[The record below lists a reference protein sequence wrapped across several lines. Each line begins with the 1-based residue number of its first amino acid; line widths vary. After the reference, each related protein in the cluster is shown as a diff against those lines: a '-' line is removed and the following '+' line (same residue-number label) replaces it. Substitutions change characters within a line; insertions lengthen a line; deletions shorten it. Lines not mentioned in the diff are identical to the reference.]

1 MEKILIV
8 DDEQE
13 IAELLEEVLEQLGY
27 KTAMAF
33 SKAQASEVLR
43 EFEPRIVL
51 LDIRLPDGD
60 GISFLKEIKASQ
72 PAVEVIMITGLADR
86 DIAIEALREG
96 AADYI
101 CKPIDLD
108 YLANSLL
115 ATIRTLQHSR
125 NLRGNAYSQHFL

>member
-86 DIAIEALREG
+86 DIAIEALHEG

-115 ATIRTLQHSR
+115 ANIVTRYNTDAPVL
-125 NLRGNAYSQHFL
+125 

>member
-1 MEKILIV
+1 
-8 DDEQE
+8 
-13 IAELLEEVLEQLGY
+13 
-27 KTAMAF
+27 MAF

-115 ATIRTLQHSR
+115 ANIVTRYNTDTPAL
-125 NLRGNAYSQHFL
+125 

>member
-13 IAELLEEVLEQLGY
+13 VAELLEELLTQLGY
-27 KTAMAF
+27 ETTKAYTKT
-33 SKAQASEVLR
+33 QAAALLK
-43 EFEPRIVL
+43 EFNPGIVL

-60 GISFLKEIKASQ
+60 GIDFLKEIKASQ
-72 PAVEVIMITGLADR
+72 AETEVIMITGLADR
-86 DIAIEALREG
+86 EIAMEALRQG

-108 YLANSLL
+108 YLANSVL
-115 ATIRTLQHSR
+115 AKVVTR
-125 NLRGNAYSQHFL
+125 YSGDA

>member
-8 DDEQE
+8 DDEKE

-43 EFEPRIVL
+43 EFAPRIVL

-60 GISFLKEIKASQ
+60 GISFLKEIKANQ

-115 ATIRTLQHSR
+115 ANIVTRYNTDASAL
-125 NLRGNAYSQHFL
+125 

>member
-115 ATIRTLQHSR
+115 ANIVTRYNTDTPVL
-125 NLRGNAYSQHFL
+125 

>member
-115 ATIRTLQHSR
+115 ANIVTRYNTDAPVL
-125 NLRGNAYSQHFL
+125 

>member
-115 ATIRTLQHSR
+115 ANIVTRYNTDAPAL
-125 NLRGNAYSQHFL
+125 

>member
-27 KTAMAF
+27 KTAKAF
-33 SKAQASEVLR
+33 SKSQATEVLR

-60 GISFLKEIKASQ
+60 GISFLKEIKAGQ

-115 ATIRTLQHSR
+115 ANIVTRYNTDAPAL
-125 NLRGNAYSQHFL
+125 

>member
-13 IAELLEEVLEQLGY
+13 VAELLDELLTQLGY
-27 KTAMAF
+27 ETA
-33 SKAQASEVLR
+33 KAYTKNQAATTLK
-43 EFEPRIVL
+43 EFKPGIVL

-60 GISFLKEIKASQ
+60 GIEFLKEIKATQ
-72 PAVEVIMITGLADR
+72 PQTEVIMITGLADR
-86 DIAIEALREG
+86 EIAMEALREG

-108 YLANSLL
+108 YLANSVL
-115 ATIRTLQHSR
+115 AKVVMRFD
-125 NLRGNAYSQHFL
+125 GEA

>member
-115 ATIRTLQHSR
+115 ANIVTRYNTDTPAL
-125 NLRGNAYSQHFL
+125 

>member
-13 IAELLEEVLEQLGY
+13 VAELLEELLSQFGY
-27 KTAMAF
+27 KTTKAF
-33 SKAQASEVLR
+33 TKAQASEKLK
-43 EFEPRIVL
+43 EFAPGIVL

-72 PAVEVIMITGLADR
+72 PSTEVIMITGLADR
-86 DIAIEALREG
+86 EIAMEALREG

-108 YLANSLL
+108 YLANSVL
-115 ATIRTLQHSR
+115 AKVVTRFDADAKIS
-125 NLRGNAYSQHFL
+125 

>member
-13 IAELLEEVLEQLGY
+13 VAELLEEFLSQLGY
-27 KTAMAF
+27 DTDKAF
-33 SKAQASEVLR
+33 SKTQAEIELKKYQ
-43 EFEPRIVL
+43 PGIVL

-72 PAVEVIMITGLADR
+72 PEMEVIMITGLADR
-86 DIAIEALREG
+86 EIAMEALREG
-96 AADYI
+96 AADFI

-108 YLANSLL
+108 YLANSVL
-115 ATIRTLQHSR
+115 AKVVTGFNREE
-125 NLRGNAYSQHFL
+125 

>member
-60 GISFLKEIKASQ
+60 GISFLKEIKANH

-115 ATIRTLQHSR
+115 ANIVTRYNTDTPAL
-125 NLRGNAYSQHFL
+125 

>member
-108 YLANSLL
+108 YLAIRPLFLYYYSLL
-115 ATIRTLQHSR
+115 ANIVTRYNTDTPAL
-125 NLRGNAYSQHFL
+125 

>member
-13 IAELLEEVLEQLGY
+13 VAELLEELLTQFGY
-27 KTAMAF
+27 ATAMAF
-33 SKAQASEVLR
+33 TKAEAVDRLKDFS
-43 EFEPRIVL
+43 PGIVL

-60 GISFLKEIKASQ
+60 GISILKEIKATY
-72 PAVEVIMITGLADR
+72 PAIEVIMITGLADR
-86 DIAIEALREG
+86 DIALQALKEG

-108 YLANSLL
+108 YLANSVL
-115 ATIRTLQHSR
+115 AKVVTRFDMDAPVS
-125 NLRGNAYSQHFL
+125 

>member
-72 PAVEVIMITGLADR
+72 PAVEVIMIAGLADR

-115 ATIRTLQHSR
+115 ANIVTRYNTDAPAL
-125 NLRGNAYSQHFL
+125 

>member
-13 IAELLEEVLEQLGY
+13 VAELLEEFLTQLGY
-27 KTAMAF
+27 ETDKAF
-33 SKAQASEVLR
+33 SKTQAETELKKYQ
-43 EFEPRIVL
+43 PGIVL

-72 PAVEVIMITGLADR
+72 PEMEVIMITGLADR
-86 DIAIEALREG
+86 EIAMEALREG
-96 AADYI
+96 AADFI

-108 YLANSLL
+108 YLANSVL
-115 ATIRTLQHSR
+115 AKVVTGFNRDE
-125 NLRGNAYSQHFL
+125 

>member
-8 DDEQE
+8 DDEKE

-115 ATIRTLQHSR
+115 ANIVTRYNTDAPAL
-125 NLRGNAYSQHFL
+125 

>member
-8 DDEQE
+8 DDEKE

-60 GISFLKEIKASQ
+60 GISFLKEIKANH

-115 ATIRTLQHSR
+115 ANIVTRYNTDASAL
-125 NLRGNAYSQHFL
+125 

>member
-43 EFEPRIVL
+43 EFAPRIVL

-60 GISFLKEIKASQ
+60 GISFLKEIKANQ

-115 ATIRTLQHSR
+115 ANIVTRYNTDTPAL
-125 NLRGNAYSQHFL
+125 

>member
-115 ATIRTLQHSR
+115 ANIVTRYNTDASAL
-125 NLRGNAYSQHFL
+125 

>member
-13 IAELLEEVLEQLGY
+13 VAELLEEFLTQLGY
-27 KTAMAF
+27 ETDKAF
-33 SKAQASEVLR
+33 SKTQAETELKKYQ
-43 EFEPRIVL
+43 PGIVL

-72 PAVEVIMITGLADR
+72 PEMEVIMITGLADR
-86 DIAIEALREG
+86 EIAMEALREG
-96 AADYI
+96 AADFI

-108 YLANSLL
+108 YLANSVL
-115 ATIRTLQHSR
+115 AKVVTGFNRDV
-125 NLRGNAYSQHFL
+125 

>member
-27 KTAMAF
+27 KTAKAF
-33 SKAQASEVLR
+33 SKSQATEVLR

-115 ATIRTLQHSR
+115 ANIVTRYNTDAPAL
-125 NLRGNAYSQHFL
+125 

>member
-60 GISFLKEIKASQ
+60 GISFLKEIKANQ

-115 ATIRTLQHSR
+115 ANIVTRYNTDASAL
-125 NLRGNAYSQHFL
+125 

>member
-13 IAELLEEVLEQLGY
+13 VAELLDELLTQLGY
-27 KTAMAF
+27 ETATAYT
-33 SKAQASEVLR
+33 KNQAATTLK
-43 EFEPRIVL
+43 EFKPGIVL

-60 GISFLKEIKASQ
+60 GIEFLKEIKATQ
-72 PAVEVIMITGLADR
+72 PQTEVIMITGLADR
-86 DIAIEALREG
+86 EIAMEALREG

-108 YLANSLL
+108 YLANSVL
-115 ATIRTLQHSR
+115 AKVVMRFD
-125 NLRGNAYSQHFL
+125 GEA

>member
-8 DDEQE
+8 DDEKE

-115 ATIRTLQHSR
+115 ANIVTRYNTDTPAL
-125 NLRGNAYSQHFL
+125 

>member
-13 IAELLEEVLEQLGY
+13 VAELLEELLTQLGY
-27 KTAMAF
+27 QTA
-33 SKAQASEVLR
+33 KAYTKSQAAVTLD
-43 EFEPRIVL
+43 EFGPGIVL

-60 GISFLKEIKASQ
+60 GIEFLKEIKANQ
-72 PAVEVIMITGLADR
+72 PNIEVIMITGLADR
-86 DIAIEALREG
+86 DIAMEALRQG

-108 YLANSLL
+108 YLANSVL
-115 ATIRTLQHSR
+115 AKVVTR
-125 NLRGNAYSQHFL
+125 YSAGS

>member
-13 IAELLEEVLEQLGY
+13 VAELLDELLTQLGY
-27 KTAMAF
+27 ETTKAYTKT
-33 SKAQASEVLR
+33 QAAALLK
-43 EFEPRIVL
+43 EFNPGIVL

-60 GISFLKEIKASQ
+60 GIDFLKEIKAGQ
-72 PAVEVIMITGLADR
+72 TETEVIMITGLADR
-86 DIAIEALREG
+86 EIAMEALRQG

-108 YLANSLL
+108 YLANSVL
-115 ATIRTLQHSR
+115 AKVVTR
-125 NLRGNAYSQHFL
+125 YSGDA

>member
-60 GISFLKEIKASQ
+60 GISFLKEIKANQ

-115 ATIRTLQHSR
+115 ANIVTRYNTDTPAL
-125 NLRGNAYSQHFL
+125 

>member
-60 GISFLKEIKASQ
+60 GISFLKEIKANQ

-115 ATIRTLQHSR
+115 ANIVTRYNTDAPVL
-125 NLRGNAYSQHFL
+125 